1 MALMDVW
8 RKCNS
13 RWGRGTVILAA
24 SGTAEWWAM
33 KREHLSPRYTTD
45 VRDAVTV

>member
-1 MALMDVW
+1 MDVW

-13 RWGRGTVILAA
+13 RWGRGTVTLAA
-24 SGTAEWWAM
+24 SGTAEGWAM

-45 VRDAVTV
+45 VRDSCNVFN